1 MDVTE
6 AHQGELV
13 DLAGSLRC
21 GSVDAI
27 IGVMFTKDLQR
38 K

>member
-6 AHQGELV
+6 ADQGELV
-13 DLAGSLRC
+13 DLAGSLQR

-27 IGVMFTKDLQR
+27 IGVMFTKR
-38 K
+38 FTKK